1 MEKGASMKRLL
12 LLIAGFSVGIG
23 LTVGVA
29 VTSASPQHLPKA
41 PTTAKVTIKHQLRG
55 CHSWSVNGGPYRA
68 VQRTKLARGGTI
80 KFVDTD
86 VMPHTLIKSA
96 GPAVSYS
103 GKPAMRRMNASVTV
117 TFTHPG
123 VYRFTTKAGEDYM
136 AGVKT
141 IGEDNILKLTV
152 KVS

>member
-1 MEKGASMKRLL
+1 MKRLL
-12 LLIAGFSVGIG
+12 LLTAGFSVGIA

-29 VTSASPQHLPKA
+29 VTSASRQHLPKA
-41 PTTAKVTIKHQLRG
+41 PTKGKVTIRHQLRG
-55 CHSWSVNGGPYRA
+55 CHSWSVNGGPYRV
-68 VQRTKLARGGTI
+68 VQRTALARGGTI
-80 KFVDTD
+80 TFVDRD

-117 TFTHPG
+117 TFTRAG

-141 IGEDNILKLTV
+141 IGDDNVLKLTV